1 MKKKW
6 IVSFVVLLFLSLS
19 QVSFAT
25 EPISD
30 TIETA
35 SSFSEL
41 YSFLPRQC
49 WVKTD
54 SYDLAE
60 KDITLIREFVE
71 SCSALEGK
79 KIQSAKVYPVSLPIL
94 LISHRGNW
102 KAHYFPQIRVLCNF
116 GKETNTFHISGVRF
130 EKSELWIFS
139 IASNSPCLVEIG
151 TSEAFHSIVDYPPL
165 YPSPSLFFT
174 YYLQHLQS
182 EIPENSSPDTLK
194 GLTLLVSAQI
204 WNPFFYSDLPFIE
217 QGHQTVQIEQ
227 VTWLPSSE
235 ELYYYLPHHYK
246 VQKSDRDI
254 TPSERKTLIDQV
266 ITMMKNAGYEN
277 PNHFDW
283 GSARIDIP
291 IIIRCTNTDGYVTEY
306 FSDVAIYV
314 SKIDKP
320 DQQNRYLFSAYKD
333 DQGWL
338 FHANDQIT
346 STNGWNVKMP
356 RVYTFSGLSYNESS
370 YIQYCTMIDTLL
382 LNRYPI
388 EFSKDIT
395 LMWSLKRW
403 NFSSID

>member
-1 MKKKW
+1 MKNKW
-6 IVSFVVLLFLSLS
+6 IVSLVVLLFFSLS
-19 QVSFAT
+19 QVSFAL
-25 EPISD
+25 EPLS
-30 TIETA
+30 EKNEVA

-54 SYDLAE
+54 SYNLTE
-60 KDITLIREFVE
+60 KDNTLIRDFVE

-79 KIQSAKVYPVSLPIL
+79 KIQSAKVYPVTLPIL
-94 LISHRGNW
+94 LVSHRANW
-102 KAHYFPQIRVLCNF
+102 KALYFPQIRVLCNF
-116 GKETNTFHISGVRF
+116 GKETDTFHISGIRF

-139 IASNSPCLVEIG
+139 IASNTPCLKEIG
-151 TSEAFHSIVDYPPL
+151 TSEGFHSIVDYPPL

-174 YYLQHLQS
+174 YYLQHLQT
-182 EIPENSSPDTLK
+182 EIPEKSSPDSLK
-194 GLTLLVSAQI
+194 GITLLFSAQI
-204 WNPFFYSDLPFIE
+204 WNPFFYSDLPFIK
-217 QGHQTVQIEQ
+217 QGSQTVQIEE
-227 VTWLPSSE
+227 VVWLPSSE

-246 VQKSDRDI
+246 VQKNDREI
-254 TPSERKTLIDQV
+254 STSERKILIDQV
-266 ITMMKNAGYEN
+266 ITMMKNSGYEN

-283 GSARIDIP
+283 DTARIDIP
-291 IIIRCTNTDGYVTEY
+291 IIVQCTDVDGYATEY

-314 SKIDKP
+314 SKMENP

-333 DQGWL
+333 AQRWL

-346 STNGWNVKMP
+346 SSNGWHVKLP

-382 LNRYPI
+382 LNRYPV
-388 EFSKDIT
+388 EYSKDIT

>member
-1 MKKKW
+1 MKNKW
-6 IVSFVVLLFLSLS
+6 IVSLVILLFFSLS

-25 EPISD
+25 EPIKDVKDS
-30 TIETA
+30 A

-54 SYDLAE
+54 SYDLLE
-60 KDITLIREFVE
+60 KDITLLREFVE
-71 SCSALEGK
+71 SSRALEGK

-94 LISHRGNW
+94 LVSHRGNW

-116 GKETNTFHISGVRF
+116 GKETSTYHVSGIRF

-139 IASNSPCLVEIG
+139 IASNTPCLEEIG
-151 TSEAFHSIVDYPPL
+151 SSEGFYSYIDYPPL
-165 YPSPSLFFT
+165 YPSPYLFYT

-182 EIPENSSPDTLK
+182 ELPEKSSPDTLK
-194 GLTLLVSAQI
+194 GITLLFSAQI

-217 QGHQTVQIEQ
+217 QGSQTIQIEE
-227 VTWLPSSE
+227 VTWLSSSE
-235 ELYYYLPHHYK
+235 ELYYYLPEHYK
-246 VQKSDRDI
+246 VSKNDREI
-254 TPSERKTLIDQV
+254 TSSEHKILIDQV
-266 ITMMKNAGYEN
+266 IGMMKNAGYEN

-283 GSARIDIP
+283 ASARIDVP
-291 IIIRCTNTDGYVTEY
+291 IIIQCTDKMGDVTEY
-306 FSDVAIYV
+306 FSDVAVYV

-320 DQQNRYLFSAYKD
+320 DQQNRYLFSAFKD
-333 DQGWL
+333 GQQWL

-346 STNGWNVKMP
+346 STDGWFVKMP

-388 EFSKDIT
+388 EYSNDIT